1 MGIVPSRSLFKKLLI
16 FYLFIISLV
25 TTIAIVTAEEV
36 KNAPV
41 EQARGMLAVGLGLA
55 TGLAAL
61 GAGIGAG
68 IAGAAAISAVSERR
82 EMFGISL
89 LFVVIAEGVAAYGI
103 AIAFILP
110 GLAGF

>member
-1 MGIVPSRSLFKKLLI
+1 MSIVPSKRLFKKLFV
-16 FYLFIISLV
+16 FYTFIILLV
-25 TTIAIVTAEEV
+25 TTIALVTAQEV
-36 KNAPV
+36 KEAPA
-41 EQARGMLAVGLGLA
+41 EQARGLLAVGIGLA
-55 TGLAAL
+55 TGLAAA

-68 IAGAAAISAVSERR
+68 IAGAAAISAVSEKR